1 MVLHPDSHAFPLLN
15 EVYRVGKAIQEAGGR
30 PVLVGGWV
38 RDSLLGHPHSKDFD
52 MEVFGLEPRALN
64 KVLRRFGPVHQ
75 VGRHFGVLKLT
86 TREAEY
92 DVSVPRRESKVG
104 KGHKGFWV
112 STDPGMTF
120 EEASSRRDFTMNAM
134 GYALMEEQFI
144 DPHHG
149 FEDLRA
155 HLLRHVGPAFGEDPL
170 RVLRALQFAGR
181 FGLDI
186 APETQRICREQDLHE
201 LPRERQWVELKKL
214 LLLSARPSHGFG
226 FAESL
231 GVLPYYPELAALH
244 AHQGPAGADWQR
256 TMRVLDAV
264 AAARRGDEAQDLA
277 QLLTALCHRLG
288 APAMPQAEPGP
299 QALADAA
306 AVPAQALLE
315 RFTNEHGLIE
325 AVLTLLREAPLVLRA
340 AELSDGDVRR
350 MALRVKLP
358 EALRAAEALYG
369 ANPLV
374 GGHAPDAGAAPLAE
388 AATLRRHAA
397 ALGVLEQPPAPL
409 LKGRHLMQAGMRPG
423 PAMGDLLKAAFEAQ
437 LDGAITSEAQALAWM
452 AEALGRQPHLLES
465 GS

>member
-15 EVYRVGKAIQEAGGR
+15 EVRRIGKAIQEAGGR

-52 MEVFGLEPRALN
+52 MEVFGLQPRALN

-120 EEASSRRDFTMNAM
+120 EEAASRRDFTMNAM
-134 GYALMEEQFI
+134 GYAPMEELFI

-149 FEDLRA
+149 FADLQA
-155 HLLRHVGPAFGEDPL
+155 QLLRHVGPAFGEDPL

-201 LPRERQWVELKKL
+201 LPRERQWVEFKKL
-214 LLLSARPSHGFG
+214 LLLSARPSHGLG
-226 FAESL
+226 FAEAL
-231 GVLPYYPELAALH
+231 GVLPYFPELAALH
-244 AHQGPAGADWQR
+244 AHGGTAGPDWQR
-256 TMRVLDAV
+256 TMQALDAA
-264 AAARRGDEAQDLA
+264 AAARCGDEALDLP
-277 QLLTALCHRLG
+277 QLLAALCHRLG
-288 APAMPQAEPGP
+288 VPSLSEAEPTP
-299 QALADAA
+299 QALAQAA
-306 AVPAQALLE
+306 MVPAQALLE

-325 AVLTLLREAPLVLRA
+325 TVLTLLREAPLVLQ
-340 AELSDGDVRR
+340 AETLRDGDVRR
-350 MALRVKLP
+350 MALRVKFP
-358 EALRAAEALYG
+358 DALRAAQALYG
-369 ANPLV
+369 A
-374 GGHAPDAGAAPLAE
+374 AAPLPAAE
-388 AATLRRHAA
+388 MLRRRAA
-397 ALGVLEQPPAPL
+397 ALGVFEQAPEPL
-409 LKGRHLMQAGMRPG
+409 LKGRHLLQAGMRPG

-437 LDGAITSEAQALAWM
+437 LDGAIATEAQALAWM
-452 AEALGRQPHLLES
+452 AETLGRQPDLLES